1 MVAIESQFESERL
14 KRIHNIAYEIVI
26 IMNPG
31 VISRLQSSERRN
43 HYVVKPYASGY
54 DSGGGS
60 RFSDKWGGG
69 GGSWGGGE
77 GWSQKTF
84 CSALRASVSSNIR
97 GSRDPP
103 LDPPL
108 YSYSHS
114 LSLAKLV
121 RLKSGR

>member
-1 MVAIESQFESERL
+1 MVAIESQLESERL

-26 IMNPG
+26 IMNLG

-43 HYVVKPYASGY
+43 HYIVNPTLLVTTPVA
-54 DSGGGS
+54 DPDLQI
-60 RFSDKWGGG
+60 RGG

-108 YSYSHS
+108 DSYSHS